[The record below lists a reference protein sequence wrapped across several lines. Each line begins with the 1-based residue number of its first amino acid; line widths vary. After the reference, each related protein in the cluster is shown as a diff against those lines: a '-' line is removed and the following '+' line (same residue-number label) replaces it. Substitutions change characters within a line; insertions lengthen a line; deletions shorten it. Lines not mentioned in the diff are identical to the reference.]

1 MHNQRCRRLGAGA
14 IQVERCANRVEFL
27 GVINGSEGATQR
39 RDEGYN
45 VDELDEQD
53 EQLQMKSSLAN
64 RGEVSALALGG
75 LLSERTTRSR
85 MMSRSARDA
94 LMSVS
99 NFDASPPSPQ
109 ASTFPSKK
117 GTATSG

>member
-27 GVINGSEGATQR
+27 GVTKGGEGTTQCR
-39 RDEGYN
+39 GEEHN

-53 EQLQMKSSLAN
+53 EQVQMSSSLAN
-64 RGEVSALALGG
+64 RGKVSPLAPGG
-75 LLSERTTRSR
+75 LLSEGTTRSR

-117 GTATSG
+117 GAAKFG